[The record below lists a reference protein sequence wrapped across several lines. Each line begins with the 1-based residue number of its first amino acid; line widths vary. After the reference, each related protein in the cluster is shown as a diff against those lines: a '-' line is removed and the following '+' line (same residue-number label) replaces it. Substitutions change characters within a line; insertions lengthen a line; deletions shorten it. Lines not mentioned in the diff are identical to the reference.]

1 MPNVADLLSR
11 ESETVDLEPGN
22 FERLLRRRD
31 RKRRN
36 QRIGAGALAIIVAL
50 ASFVALTRALHTSQ
64 LPADERT
71 PKPSGIFSEV
81 GGWITYGDKRGIWA
95 VDPSHAGDRESQVE
109 LSPNPGTPLAWSSD
123 GSKLLILRC
132 QCDPPPLADYDAGR
146 SLVVLNANGTE
157 TRLTRAHDHQ
167 YVNGGSFS
175 PDGSQVVYAINGGK
189 IPSSIY
195 VIDANGGT
203 PRKLLTAGFR
213 YPDSGDKGNGPF
225 RTWLYY
231 PTFSPDGT
239 KIAYFDGFGDN
250 SHSLR
255 VVNADGGDLHVLVR
269 DMEAYRVSNLVWSP
283 DGTRLAFGRIPTG
296 IYTIGVDGSGLT
308 LVIPDGMYPQWS
320 PDGSRISYE
329 LYSWPPNGPL
339 HIAAADGTDV
349 VAFPDS
355 GSGPWNPLVQ
365 PESEVAQVPAGSGG
379 STLDTRLL
387 WGAVLLVIGATFV
400 TIRRRRRQ
408 VAAPG

>member
-1 MPNVADLLSR
+1 MPNVADLLER

-36 QRIGAGALAIIVAL
+36 RRIGAGALAIIVAL
-50 ASFVALTRALHTSQ
+50 VSFVALTRALHNGPR
-64 LPADERT
+64 PADEA
-71 PKPSGIFSEV
+71 PEPPGIFSEV
-81 GGWITYGDKRGIWA
+81 GGWITYGDNRGIWA
-95 VDPSHAGDRESQVE
+95 VDPSHSGEGGSQVQ

-132 QCDPPPLADYDAGR
+132 HCDFPTLAGYDAGR

-157 TRLTRAHDHQ
+157 TQLAQTDNDQ

-175 PDGSQVVYAINGGK
+175 PDGSRVVYAINGGK
-189 IPSSIY
+189 TPSSIY

-203 PRKLLTAGFR
+203 PRELLTAGFR
-213 YPDSGDKGNGPF
+213 YPDPGDKENGPF
-225 RTWLYY
+225 RSWLYY

-255 VVNADGGDLHVLVR
+255 VVNDEGGDLRVLVG
-269 DMEAYRVSNLVWSP
+269 DMEAYRMSNLAWSP
-283 DGTRLAFGRIPTG
+283 DGTRLAFGRIHEG

-308 LVIPDGMYPQWS
+308 LVIPDGVYPHWS

-329 LYSWPPNGPL
+329 LYSWPPNDPL

-349 VAFPDS
+349 VEFPDG

-365 PESEVAQVPAGSGG
+365 PGQEVAEVQTSGAG
-379 STLDTRLL
+379 TFDTRLV
-387 WGAVLLVIGATFV
+387 WGAVLWPLG
-400 TIRRRRRQ
+400 Q
-408 VAAPG
+408 PS